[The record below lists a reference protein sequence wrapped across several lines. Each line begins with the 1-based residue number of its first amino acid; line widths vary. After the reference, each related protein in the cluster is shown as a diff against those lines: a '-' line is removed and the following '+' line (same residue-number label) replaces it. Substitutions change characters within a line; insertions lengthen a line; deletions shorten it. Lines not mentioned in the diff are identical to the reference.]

1 MKLNVL
7 LNCPFYDDFREN
19 LFNVCLSNNLDIT
32 LLTIKVVSTFC
43 KILQKGH
50 KLRSQKV
57 LLKKNQILDTFMT

>member
-1 MKLNVL
+1 MMILEKDTNLSKLKQL
-7 LNCPFYDDFREN
+7 CQSFT
-19 LFNVCLSNNLDIT
+19 CLSNNLDNT

-57 LLKKNQILDTFMT
+57 LLKKNQILDTYILY